1 VNFWPCVTDNS
12 GITTYG
18 LMALVREMST
28 PSKLQY
34 GVWHTT
40 LFTCVFNAPAEGLE
54 PLELI
59 EYRRRGQ
66 KKLGWW
72 ATRWLK
78 KF

>member
-1 VNFWPCVTDNS
+1 
-12 GITTYG
+12 
-18 LMALVREMST
+18 MALVREMST

-66 KKLGWW
+66 KKLG
-72 ATRWLK
+72 
-78 KF
+78 